1 MTDKQFID
9 KKDFLFREDKLLMI
23 KIIIMSY
30 SPKSIIMFVLVLS
43 FFSFFPPTSVT
54 QSFAQTSERISI
66 SVSNSSF
73 VPLTNTDANQV
84 RVGVEYTIEDESIEN
99 EMINAV
105 MKVYAPNGSLIRTT
119 SIPSGFTAQGDGGV
133 EVLKTTFLDKSM
145 QSILANITFTD
156 LTKKVL
162 ISNIIAVNLDLE
174 EPPAS
179 TAATATNSSSLEN

>member
-1 MTDKQFID
+1 
-9 KKDFLFREDKLLMI
+9 
-23 KIIIMSY
+23 MSY

-43 FFSFFPPTSVT
+43 FFSFFPATSVT
-54 QSFAQTSERISI
+54 QSFAQNSERISI

-119 SIPSGFTAQGDGGV
+119 SIPSGFTAQGGGGV

-162 ISNIIAVNLDLE
+162 VSNVIAVNLDLE

-179 TAATATNSSSLEN
+179 TATTATNSSLEN

>member
-1 MTDKQFID
+1 
-9 KKDFLFREDKLLMI
+9 
-23 KIIIMSY
+23 MSY
-30 SPKSIIMFVLVLS
+30 SPKSIILFVLALS
-43 FFSFFPPTSVT
+43 FFSFLPLTSVT
-54 QSFAQTSERISI
+54 QSFAQNSERISI

-119 SIPSGFTAQGDGGV
+119 SIPSGFSAQGDGGV

-162 ISNIIAVNLDLE
+162 VSNVIAVNLDLE

-179 TAATATNSSSLEN
+179 TATTTTNSSSLEN

>member
-1 MTDKQFID
+1 
-9 KKDFLFREDKLLMI
+9 
-23 KIIIMSY
+23 MSY
-30 SPKSIIMFVLVLS
+30 SPKSIILFVLALS
-43 FFSFFPPTSVT
+43 FFSFFPPTSFT
-54 QSFAQTSERISI
+54 QSFAQNSERISI

-119 SIPSGFTAQGDGGV
+119 SIPSGFTAQSGGGV

-162 ISNIIAVNLDLE
+162 VSNVIAVNLDLE

-179 TAATATNSSSLEN
+179 TATTTTNSSSLEN

>member
-1 MTDKQFID
+1 
-9 KKDFLFREDKLLMI
+9 
-23 KIIIMSY
+23 MSY
-30 SPKSIIMFVLVLS
+30 SPKSIIFFVLALS

-54 QSFAQTSERISI
+54 HSFAQNSERISI
-66 SVSNSSF
+66 SVSNSTF

-84 RVGVEYTIEDESIEN
+84 RVGVEYTIEDESLEN

-133 EVLKTTFLDKSM
+133 EELKTTFLDKSM

-156 LTKKVL
+156 LTKEVPV
-162 ISNIIAVNLDLE
+162 SNVIAVNLDLE

-179 TAATATNSSSLEN
+179 TATTTTNSSSLEN

>member
-1 MTDKQFID
+1 
-9 KKDFLFREDKLLMI
+9 
-23 KIIIMSY
+23 MSY

-43 FFSFFPPTSVT
+43 FFSFFPPTSFT
-54 QSFAQTSERISI
+54 QSFAQNSERISI

-179 TAATATNSSSLEN
+179 TATTATNSSSLEN

>member
-1 MTDKQFID
+1 MP
-9 KKDFLFREDKLLMI
+9 
-23 KIIIMSY
+23 Y
-30 SPKSIIMFVLVLS
+30 SPKSIMMFVLVLS
-43 FFSFFPPTSVT
+43 FFSFFPATSVT
-54 QSFAQTSERISI
+54 QSFAQNSERISI

-119 SIPSGFTAQGDGGV
+119 SIPSGFTAQGNGGV

-156 LTKKVL
+156 LTKKVPV
-162 ISNIIAVNLDLE
+162 SNVIAVNLDLE

-179 TAATATNSSSLEN
+179 TATTTTNSSSLEN

>member
-1 MTDKQFID
+1 
-9 KKDFLFREDKLLMI
+9 
-23 KIIIMSY
+23 MSY
-30 SPKSIIMFVLVLS
+30 SPKSIILFVLALS
-43 FFSFFPPTSVT
+43 FFSFFPPASVT
-54 QSFAQTSERISI
+54 QSFAQISERISI

-133 EVLKTTFLDKSM
+133 EVLRTTFVDKSM

-156 LTKKVL
+156 LTKKVPV
-162 ISNIIAVNLDLE
+162 SNVITVNLDLA

-179 TAATATNSSSLEN
+179 TATTTTNSSSLEN

>member
-1 MTDKQFID
+1 
-9 KKDFLFREDKLLMI
+9 
-23 KIIIMSY
+23 
-30 SPKSIIMFVLVLS
+30 MFVLVLS
-43 FFSFFPPTSVT
+43 FFSFFPATSVT
-54 QSFAQTSERISI
+54 QSFAQNSERISI

-119 SIPSGFTAQGDGGV
+119 SIPSGFTAQSGGGV

-162 ISNIIAVNLDLE
+162 VSNVIAVNLDLE

-179 TAATATNSSSLEN
+179 TATTTTNSSSLEN

>member
-1 MTDKQFID
+1 
-9 KKDFLFREDKLLMI
+9 
-23 KIIIMSY
+23 MSY
-30 SPKSIIMFVLVLS
+30 SPKSIILFVLALS

-54 QSFAQTSERISI
+54 QSFAQNSERISI
-66 SVSNSSF
+66 SVSNSTF

-119 SIPSGFTAQGDGGV
+119 SIPSGFTAQGNGGV

-156 LTKKVL
+156 LTKKVPV
-162 ISNIIAVNLDLE
+162 SNVIAVNLDLE

-179 TAATATNSSSLEN
+179 TATTTTNSSSLEN

>member
-1 MTDKQFID
+1 
-9 KKDFLFREDKLLMI
+9 
-23 KIIIMSY
+23 MSY

-43 FFSFFPPTSVT
+43 FFSFFPATSVT
-54 QSFAQTSERISI
+54 QSFAQNSERISI

-119 SIPSGFTAQGDGGV
+119 SIPSGFTAEGGGGV

-162 ISNIIAVNLDLE
+162 VSNVIAVNLDLE

-179 TAATATNSSSLEN
+179 TATTATNSSLEN

>member
-1 MTDKQFID
+1 
-9 KKDFLFREDKLLMI
+9 
-23 KIIIMSY
+23 MSY

-43 FFSFFPPTSVT
+43 FFSFFPATSVT
-54 QSFAQTSERISI
+54 QSFAQNSERISI
-66 SVSNSSF
+66 SVTNSSF

-119 SIPSGFTAQGDGGV
+119 SIPSGFTAQSSGGV

-162 ISNIIAVNLDLE
+162 VSNVIAVNLDLE

-179 TAATATNSSSLEN
+179 TAITTTNSSSLEN

>member
-1 MTDKQFID
+1 
-9 KKDFLFREDKLLMI
+9 
-23 KIIIMSY
+23 MSY

-43 FFSFFPPTSVT
+43 FFSFFPATSVT
-54 QSFAQTSERISI
+54 QSFAQNSERISI
-66 SVSNSSF
+66 SVTNSSF

-99 EMINAV
+99 EVINAV

-119 SIPSGFTAQGDGGV
+119 SIPSGFTAQSSGGV

-162 ISNIIAVNLDLE
+162 VSNVIAVNLDLE

-179 TAATATNSSSLEN
+179 TATTITNSSSLEN

>member
-1 MTDKQFID
+1 
-9 KKDFLFREDKLLMI
+9 
-23 KIIIMSY
+23 MSY
-30 SPKSIIMFVLVLS
+30 SPKSLILLVVTLSLFS
-43 FFSFFPPTSVT
+43 FFSPTSIA
-54 QSFAQTSERISI
+54 QSGAQSSERLSI

-99 EMINAV
+99 EIINAV

-133 EVLKTTFLDKSM
+133 EVLKTTFLDKSI

-156 LTKKVL
+156 STKRIP
-162 ISNIIAVNLDLE
+162 ISNVITVNLDLE

-179 TAATATNSSSLEN
+179 PSTATANLSSLEN

>member
-1 MTDKQFID
+1 
-9 KKDFLFREDKLLMI
+9 
-23 KIIIMSY
+23 MSY
-30 SPKSIIMFVLVLS
+30 SPKSIILFVLALS

-54 QSFAQTSERISI
+54 QSFAQNSERISI
-66 SVSNSSF
+66 SVGNSSF

-119 SIPSGFTAQGDGGV
+119 SIPSGFTAQGDGGI

-156 LTKKVL
+156 LTKKVPV
-162 ISNIIAVNLDLE
+162 SNVIAVNLDLE

-179 TAATATNSSSLEN
+179 TATTTTNSSSLEN

>member
-1 MTDKQFID
+1 
-9 KKDFLFREDKLLMI
+9 
-23 KIIIMSY
+23 MSY
-30 SPKSIIMFVLVLS
+30 SPTSIILFVLALS
-43 FFSFFPPTSVT
+43 FFSFFPPTSFT
-54 QSFAQTSERISI
+54 QSFAQNSERISI

-145 QSILANITFTD
+145 QSILANITFTE
-156 LTKKVL
+156 LTKKVPV
-162 ISNIIAVNLDLE
+162 SNAITVNLDLE

-179 TAATATNSSSLEN
+179 TATTTTNSSSLEN

>member
-1 MTDKQFID
+1 
-9 KKDFLFREDKLLMI
+9 
-23 KIIIMSY
+23 MSY
-30 SPKSIIMFVLVLS
+30 SPKSIMMFVLVLS
-43 FFSFFPPTSVT
+43 FFSFFPATSVT
-54 QSFAQTSERISI
+54 QSFAQNSERISI

-119 SIPSGFTAQGDGGV
+119 STPSGFTAQGGGGV

-156 LTKKVL
+156 LTKKVPV
-162 ISNIIAVNLDLE
+162 SNVIAVNLDLE

-179 TAATATNSSSLEN
+179 TATTTTNSSSLEN

>member
-1 MTDKQFID
+1 
-9 KKDFLFREDKLLMI
+9 
-23 KIIIMSY
+23 MSY
-30 SPKSIIMFVLVLS
+30 SPKSIILFVLALS
-43 FFSFFPPTSVT
+43 FFSFFPPTSFT
-54 QSFAQTSERISI
+54 QSFAQNSERISI

-73 VPLTNTDANQV
+73 VPLTNSDANQV

-133 EVLKTTFLDKSM
+133 EILKTTFLDKSM

-156 LTKKVL
+156 LTKKVPV
-162 ISNIIAVNLDLE
+162 SNAITVNLDLE

-179 TAATATNSSSLEN
+179 TATTTTNSSSLEN

>member
-1 MTDKQFID
+1 
-9 KKDFLFREDKLLMI
+9 
-23 KIIIMSY
+23 MSY
-30 SPKSIIMFVLVLS
+30 SPKSIIMFVLFLS
-43 FFSFFPPTSVT
+43 FFGFFPPTSVT

-73 VPLTNTDANQV
+73 VPLTNTDANQI

-133 EVLKTTFLDKSM
+133 EVLKTTFLDKSI

-156 LTKKVL
+156 LTKKVP
-162 ISNIIAVNLDLE
+162 ISNVIAVNLDLE

-179 TAATATNSSSLEN
+179 TAVTATNSSSLEN

>member
-1 MTDKQFID
+1 
-9 KKDFLFREDKLLMI
+9 
-23 KIIIMSY
+23 MSY
-30 SPKSIIMFVLVLS
+30 SPKFIMMFVLVLS
-43 FFSFFPPTSVT
+43 FFSFFPATSVT
-54 QSFAQTSERISI
+54 QSFAQNSERISI

-119 SIPSGFTAQGDGGV
+119 STPSGFTAQGGGGV

-162 ISNIIAVNLDLE
+162 VSNVIAVNLDLE

-179 TAATATNSSSLEN
+179 TATTATNSSPLEN

>member
-1 MTDKQFID
+1 
-9 KKDFLFREDKLLMI
+9 
-23 KIIIMSY
+23 
-30 SPKSIIMFVLVLS
+30 MFVLVLS

-54 QSFAQTSERISI
+54 QSFAQNSERISI

-119 SIPSGFTAQGDGGV
+119 SIPSGFTAQGDGGI

-156 LTKKVL
+156 LTKKVPV
-162 ISNIIAVNLDLE
+162 SNAITVNLDLE

-179 TAATATNSSSLEN
+179 TATTTTNSSSLEN

>member
-1 MTDKQFID
+1 
-9 KKDFLFREDKLLMI
+9 
-23 KIIIMSY
+23 MSY
-30 SPKSIIMFVLVLS
+30 SPKSIILFVLALS
-43 FFSFFPPTSVT
+43 FFSFFPPTSFT
-54 QSFAQTSERISI
+54 QSFSQNSERISI

-145 QSILANITFTD
+145 QSILANITFTE
-156 LTKKVL
+156 LTKKVPV
-162 ISNIIAVNLDLE
+162 SNAITVNLDLE

-179 TAATATNSSSLEN
+179 TATTTTNSSSLEN

>member
-1 MTDKQFID
+1 
-9 KKDFLFREDKLLMI
+9 
-23 KIIIMSY
+23 MSY

-43 FFSFFPPTSVT
+43 FFSFFPATSVT
-54 QSFAQTSERISI
+54 QSFAQNSERISI

-119 SIPSGFTAQGDGGV
+119 SIPSGFTAQSGGGV

-145 QSILANITFTD
+145 QSIR
-156 LTKKVL
+156 
-162 ISNIIAVNLDLE
+162 SE
-174 EPPAS
+174 ERRVGKERKS
-179 TAATATNSSSLEN
+179 WESRKH

>member
-1 MTDKQFID
+1 
-9 KKDFLFREDKLLMI
+9 
-23 KIIIMSY
+23 MSY

-43 FFSFFPPTSVT
+43 FFSFFPATSVT
-54 QSFAQTSERISI
+54 QSFAQNSDRISI
-66 SVSNSSF
+66 SVTNSSF

-119 SIPSGFTAQGDGGV
+119 SIPSGFTAQSSGGV

-162 ISNIIAVNLDLE
+162 VSNVIAVNLDLE

-179 TAATATNSSSLEN
+179 TATTITNSSSLEN

>member
-1 MTDKQFID
+1 
-9 KKDFLFREDKLLMI
+9 
-23 KIIIMSY
+23 MSY
-30 SPKSIIMFVLVLS
+30 SPKSTILFVLALS

-54 QSFAQTSERISI
+54 QSFAQNSERISI

-73 VPLTNTDANQV
+73 VPLTNSDANQV

-119 SIPSGFTAQGDGGV
+119 SIPSGFSAQGDGGV
-133 EVLKTTFLDKSM
+133 EILKTTFLDKSM

-162 ISNIIAVNLDLE
+162 VSNVIAVNLDLE

-179 TAATATNSSSLEN
+179 TATTTTNSSSLEN

>member
-1 MTDKQFID
+1 MSNL
-9 KKDFLFREDKLLMI
+9 KKYMI
-23 KIIIMSY
+23 L
-30 SPKSIIMFVLVLS
+30 LVLS
-43 FFSFFPPTSVT
+43 VSIFISYPPTVVT
-54 QSFAQTSERISI
+54 LSFAQNNERVVI

-119 SIPSGFTAQGDGGV
+119 SNPSGFTAQGDGGV
-133 EVLKTTFLDKSM
+133 EILKTTFLDKSI

-156 LTKKVL
+156 LTKKVPV
-162 ISNIIAVNLDLE
+162 SNVITVNLDLE

-179 TAATATNSSSLEN
+179 TTTGTTNSSSLEN

>member
-1 MTDKQFID
+1 
-9 KKDFLFREDKLLMI
+9 
-23 KIIIMSY
+23 MSY
-30 SPKSIIMFVLVLS
+30 SPKSIILFVLALS

-54 QSFAQTSERISI
+54 QSFAQISERISI

-119 SIPSGFTAQGDGGV
+119 SIPTGFTAQGDGGV
-133 EVLKTTFLDKSM
+133 EVLRTTFLDKSM
-145 QSILANITFTD
+145 QSVLANITFTD
-156 LTKKVL
+156 LTKKVPV
-162 ISNIIAVNLDLE
+162 SNVITVNLDLA
-174 EPPAS
+174 EPPAGK
-179 TAATATNSSSLEN
+179 ATTTTNSSSLEN

>member
-1 MTDKQFID
+1 
-9 KKDFLFREDKLLMI
+9 
-23 KIIIMSY
+23 MSY
-30 SPKSIIMFVLVLS
+30 SPKSIILFVLALSFLS
-43 FFSFFPPTSVT
+43 FFPLTSVT
-54 QSFAQTSERISI
+54 QSFAQISERISI

-84 RVGVEYTIEDESIEN
+84 RVGIEYTIEDESIEN

-133 EVLKTTFLDKSM
+133 EILKTTFLDKSM

-156 LTKKVL
+156 STKKVPV
-162 ISNIIAVNLDLE
+162 SNVITVNLDLE

-179 TAATATNSSSLEN
+179 TATATTNSSSLEN